1 MLNTRLTKFLD
12 IKYPIISA
20 PMAFAS
26 GGKLASAVTN
36 AGGLGLIGGGYGDKV
51 WLEAQFNEAGNTIVG
66 CGFITWALGN
76 NPDCLDLVLSK
87 KPKAMFI
94 SFGDPEKYA
103 KKIKANN
110 IPLIC
115 QIQTL
120 KDAKHAVDIGA
131 DIIVA
136 QGAEAGG
143 HGEKRATFTL
153 VPEVA
158 CYLSI
163 HAPNVLL
170 VSAGGVAN
178 GRGLAASLMLGAQG
192 VLVGS
197 RFWAA
202 SEALVH
208 PNMWQAGIKASG
220 DDTLRSTFVDV
231 VRNKN
236 WPERYSIN
244 LIANEFS
251 DKWHNN
257 EAALAADNAA
267 MQSWQR
273 ASLNG
278 DSSISTAFV
287 GEAIGQIKSV
297 EPAAVIISNMVDE
310 AEKLLSNKWQ
320 YN

>member
-158 CYLSI
+158 DYLSI
-163 HAPNVLL
+163 HAPKVLL

-208 PNMWQAGIKASG
+208 PNMWQAGIQANG
-220 DDTLRSTFVDV
+220 DDTLRATFVDV

-236 WPERYSIN
+236 WTERYSIN

-257 EAALAADNAA
+257 ETELAADNAA

-310 AEKLLSNKWQ
+310 AEKLLSNKW
-320 YN
+320 